1 MWVLPPSLGG
11 NNRRRISEQTL
22 LNSFGPFS
30 KKGKE
35 SPHFGGEEKS
45 SSPQSQGVL
54 FSTRLM
60 KPKMKVVIAT
70 AVILN
75 TMITSS
81 LAQHGSEANDRTL
94 RQSKYLRQSKIVV
107 SSIYAPLVD
116 GGGRRRIQD
125 LSTLATWDKE
135 PLIDPMISSMSLSMS
150 IELTIPTYT
159 PTLLPDDIFCTWKKW
174 FKDDVE
180 LACSVLNDGYHIVP
194 YTCDGEYPNVCCSES
209 SILNPQMKLFGT
221 CYKTDSVRDINSIY
235 HSCTVVSANNGSFLF
250 VELLG

>member
-1 MWVLPPSLGG
+1 MREKFL
-11 NNRRRISEQTL
+11 T
-22 LNSFGPFS
+22 
-30 KKGKE
+30 
-35 SPHFGGEEKS
+35 PHLK
-45 SSPQSQGVL
+45 VMRL
-54 FSTRLM
+54 FSPTIHLM

-94 RQSKYLRQSKIVV
+94 RQSKYLRQLKIV
-107 SSIYAPLVD
+107 
-116 GGGRRRIQD
+116 GGGRRHIQD

-135 PLIDPMISSMSLSMS
+135 PLIDPMMSSMSLSMS

-209 SILNPQMKLFGT
+209 SILNPKMKLFGT

-235 HSCTVVSANNGSFLF
+235 HSMYCCVGK
-250 VELLG
+250 

>member
-1 MWVLPPSLGG
+1 
-11 NNRRRISEQTL
+11 
-22 LNSFGPFS
+22 
-30 KKGKE
+30 
-35 SPHFGGEEKS
+35 
-45 SSPQSQGVL
+45 
-54 FSTRLM
+54 M

-75 TMITSS
+75 MMITSS
-81 LAQHGSEANDRTL
+81 LAQHGSEANDCTL
-94 RQSKYLRQSKIVV
+94 RQSKYLRQV
-107 SSIYAPLVD
+107 A

-135 PLIDPMISSMSLSMS
+135 PLIDPMMSSMSLSMS
-150 IELTIPTYT
+150 IELTIP
-159 PTLLPDDIFCTWKKW
+159 PTVLPDDIFCTWKKW

-209 SILNPQMKLFGT
+209 SILNPKMKLFGT

-235 HSCTVVSANNGSFLF
+235 HSCTVVSANNGFFLF